1 MSKKKMNVHELTK
14 LIEAKKIVPEDDAT
28 PYLMKSEV
36 LLPEESPDGKLQYN
50 MLLSSSKLVQEY
62 FEDGVNQLLSVDH
75 TYGVTIEEIP
85 VLILG
90 RLTSAGHYCPIA
102 FVFGNRE
109 TTSNAAFLFSWIKEV
124 ATVLPTH
131 VVADDARAYGAGI
144 REVFEEGE
152 ITRLMCK

>member
-131 VVADDARAYGAGI
+131 IVADGARAYGAGL

>member
-1 MSKKKMNVHELTK
+1 MSKTKMTVHELIG
-14 LIEAKKIVPEDDAT
+14 LIEAKKIFPEDDKT

-36 LLPEESPDGKLQYN
+36 LLPEESPDGKLAYN
-50 MLLSSSKLVQEY
+50 LLLSSPALVTEY
-62 FEDGVNQLLSVDH
+62 FEDDVNQLLSVDH
-75 TYGVTIEEIP
+75 TYGLCVEDCP

-90 RLTSAGHYCPIA
+90 RLTDAGHYCPIC

-124 ATVLPTH
+124 AAVLPTH
-131 VVADDARAYGAGI
+131 IVADGAKAYSAGL

>member
-1 MSKKKMNVHELTK
+1 MSKTKMTVHELIG
-14 LIEAKKIVPEDDAT
+14 LIEAKKIVPEDDKT

-36 LLPEESPDGKLQYN
+36 LMPEESPDGKLAYN
-50 MLLSSSKLVQEY
+50 LLLSSPALVTEY

-75 TYGVTIEEIP
+75 TYGLCVEDCP

-90 RLTSAGHYCPIA
+90 RLTAAGHYCYCPIC

-109 TTSNAAFLFSWIKEV
+109 TTSNAAFLFSCIKEV
-124 ATVLPTH
+124 AAVLPTH
-131 VVADDARAYGAGI
+131 IVADGAKAGL

>member
-90 RLTSAGHYCPIA
+90 RLFAFQHLLGMAASGCP
-102 FVFGNRE
+102 NL
-109 TTSNAAFLFSWIKEV
+109 T
-124 ATVLPTH
+124 
-131 VVADDARAYGAGI
+131 
-144 REVFEEGE
+144 
-152 ITRLMCK
+152 

>member
-1 MSKKKMNVHELTK
+1 M
-14 LIEAKKIVPEDDAT
+14 
-28 PYLMKSEV
+28 
-36 LLPEESPDGKLQYN
+36 PEESPDGKLAYN
-50 MLLSSSKLVQEY
+50 LLLSSPALVTEY
-62 FEDGVNQLLSVDH
+62 FEDDVNQLLSVDH
-75 TYGVTIEEIP
+75 TYGLCVEDCP

-90 RLTSAGHYCPIA
+90 RLTDAGHYCPIC

-124 ATVLPTH
+124 AAVLPTH
-131 VVADDARAYGAGI
+131 IVADGAKAYSAGL